1 LKNRNNQLVFVFVF
15 FFYKKKLETLIWNKL
30 NKSCLTWVRG
40 IWLLPWDIRASIPF
54 HNAACVWCTLCFPA
68 MSEKQS
74 LWDIGHETCWLSC
87 ERDKVTIGNHRWK
100 ATKIMHPFPLWI
112 SCSKKPFL
120 KSIPAAL
127 RKKVVFFISSLDF
140 LSISCEKQI
149 LIIIKNSQESVM

>member
-1 LKNRNNQLVFVFVF
+1 MVS
-15 FFYKKKLETLIWNKL
+15 IWKTDIY
-30 NKSCLTWVRG
+30 LTWVRG
-40 IWLLPWDIRASIPF
+40 IWLLPWDIRENIPF

-100 ATKIMHPFPLWI
+100 ATNIMHPFPLWI

-149 LIIIKNSQESVM
+149 FDNKKKLSRKCHVVHENWI